1 MTASAA
7 YPRKLFYKIQ
17 EVANIVGVEPYV
29 LRYWETRFPMLAPEK
44 DSADQRRYRQKDI
57 ELLLRIRDLLHVEKY
72 TIAGA
77 VEKLKE
83 EAGPA
88 GKRRISA
95 PVEDAVGDLFG
106 QSLPAE
112 ADSAT
117 PAFEDPDDG
126 LTDDQ
131 RLRLRRVKDELGLL
145 RRELEEWRD
154 ELA

>member
-1 MTASAA
+1 MTAPAA

-44 DSADQRRYRQKDI
+44 DAADQRRYRQKDI
-57 ELLLRIRDLLHVEKY
+57 ELLLRIRQLLHVEKY

-77 VEKLKE
+77 VEKLKD
-83 EAGPA
+83 EAGPV
-88 GKRRISA
+88 GRRQPSA
-95 PVEDAVGDLFG
+95 PAEDAAGDLFG
-106 QSLPAE
+106 DALPAE
-112 ADSAT
+112 ADTAT
-117 PAFEDPDDG
+117 PAFEDSGDG
-126 LTDDQ
+126 FTDDQ
-131 RLRLRRVKDELGLL
+131 RQRLRRVKDELGIL